1 MVRKVLISFLGT
13 GPRGENDLAQR
24 QYREATYRFQ
34 DQENGEENLATRFV
48 ARAVAQ
54 HFGID
59 NLIIIG
65 TVKSMWEEV
74 YHSFA
79 QERGVLDEDVWF
91 RIDEAC
97 NDATSDS
104 PLQIPCQCEIEQAI
118 GGDTHL
124 IPIRYGLNEQ
134 EIDEN
139 SAIILGVEQYLQ
151 PDDEIYV
158 DVTHSFRSLP
168 IMLMNTLIYLQNVSS
183 KRLKIKHILYGMLE
197 MQSELG
203 YAPVVELG
211 SIMRMNEW
219 ITAAYAF
226 SEFGNA
232 YQLVELMEGS
242 GDQSPAVVLKRFSD
256 MMNLNYL
263 ARIKSMAGQ
272 LEAIKIE
279 EIKGPFAKMILPT
292 VLNTFIGQFKGLDD
306 LSRFQYE
313 LATWQFE
320 HCNYCASYLTL
331 QEALITLVCE
341 RKRLDPLDKED
352 RDKVKD
358 AFIGQNM
365 GRIKYPEI
373 IGKAYIKINGI
384 RNDLVHSR
392 INRSRNGDPVALLER
407 VLDSVKEEFKES
419 PS

>member
-1 MVRKVLISFLGT
+1 MARKVLISFLGT
-13 GPRGENDLAQR
+13 GPRGDNDLAQR

-34 DQENGEENLATRFV
+34 DQENGEESLSTRFV
-48 ARAVAQ
+48 ARAVTK

-91 RIDEAC
+91 QIDEAC
-97 NDATSDS
+97 HDAMPDS
-104 PLQIPCQCEIEQAI
+104 PLLIPCQKEIEQAI

-124 IPIRYGLNEQ
+124 IPIRYGLTEQ

-139 SAIILGVEQYLQ
+139 SAIILGVEQFLQ

-232 YQLVELMEGS
+232 YQLAELMEQS
-242 GDQSPAVVLKRFSD
+242 GDGSTAGVLKSFSD

-263 ARIKSMAGQ
+263 ARIKNMAGR
-272 LEAIKIE
+272 LRAIDIG
-279 EIKGPFAKMILPT
+279 EIHDPFALMILPPVINSFT
-292 VLNTFIGQFKGLDD
+292 KSFNPRHR

-313 LATWQFE
+313 LADWQFE

-341 RKRLDPLDKED
+341 HNGFDPLKKDE

-358 AFIGQNM
+358 AFLGKIFGV
-365 GRIKYPEI
+365 RYPDVV
-373 IGKAYIKINGI
+373 KKVYFKINGT

-392 INRSRNGDPVALLER
+392 ISSKKKGNPVTQLEKALKE
-407 VLDSVKEEFKES
+407 VKGIF
-419 PS
+419 